1 MAEKDKDKKVE
12 DESAANIATR
22 YLINPAEDKLV
33 EVSYLPQGVVH
44 SLTMLQAFE
53 QQFGNFVEQVK
64 AVHLWYLRREARRKN
79 LDDKWVE
86 TEQGKYEKIDLVDLK
101 NLFIHRFRHAFYQTS
116 RGRDGKFVE
125 SLVII
130 SDTDLQTRSTDLES
144 PFKTREQ

>member
-1 MAEKDKDKKVE
+1 MAEKDNRQE
-12 DESAANIATR
+12 EESAANIATR

-53 QQFGNFVEQVK
+53 QQFGNFVEQIR
-64 AVHLWYLRREARRKN
+64 AVQLWYLRREARRKDY
-79 LDDKWVE
+79 DDAWVE
-86 TEQGKYEKIDLVDLK
+86 KSYKEYEDTDLVDLK

-130 SDTDLQTRSTDLES
+130 SDTDLQTRSPDLES
-144 PFKTREQ
+144 PFKHMREQ

>member
-1 MAEKDKDKKVE
+1 MPEQDKKSGE
-12 DESAANIATR
+12 ESAANIATR

-53 QQFGNFVEQVK
+53 QQFDNFVKQIR
-64 AVHLWYLRREARRKN
+64 AVQLWYLRREARRKGY
-79 LDDKWVE
+79 DDVWVE
-86 TEQGKYEKIDLVDLK
+86 TEYKKYEDTDLVDLK
-101 NLFIHRFRHAFYQTS
+101 DLFIHRFRHAFYQTS

-130 SDTDLQTRSTDLES
+130 SDTDLQTRGADMEG
-144 PFKTREQ
+144 PFQKREQ

>member
-1 MAEKDKDKKVE
+1 MADKDKKPE

-53 QQFGNFVEQVK
+53 QQFDNFVKQIR
-64 AVHLWYLRREARRKN
+64 AVQLWYLRREARRKGHN
-79 LDDKWVE
+79 AEWVE
-86 TEQGKYEKIDLVDLK
+86 TEYKKYEDIDLVDLK

-144 PFKTREQ
+144 PFKHPREQ

>member
-1 MAEKDKDKKVE
+1 MPETDKDK

-22 YLINPAEDKLV
+22 YLINPTEDKLV

-53 QQFGNFVEQVK
+53 QQFDNFVVQVK
-64 AVHLWYLRREARRKN
+64 AVQLWYLRREARRKGF
-79 LDDKWVE
+79 DDAWVE
-86 TEQGKYEKIDLVDLK
+86 KEYEEYEKTDVVDLK

-130 SDTDLQTRSTDLES
+130 SDTDLQTRSTDLET

>member
-1 MAEKDKDKKVE
+1 MVEKDNRPDE
-12 DESAANIATR
+12 ESAANIATR
-22 YLINPAEDKLV
+22 YLINPTEDKLV

-53 QQFGNFVEQVK
+53 QQFTNFVDQIR
-64 AVHLWYLRREARRKN
+64 AVQLWYLRREARRKGH
-79 LDDKWVE
+79 DDEWVE
-86 TEQGKYEKIDLVDLK
+86 TEHKKYEKTDLVDLR

-130 SDTDLQTRSTDLES
+130 SDTDLQTRSPDLES
-144 PFKTREQ
+144 PFKHMREQ